1 MSMVI
6 NTNVASLAS
15 QRHLASS
22 RADMEQAMERLS
34 SGKRIN
40 SAGDD
45 AAGLSISHSLDS
57 KIAGLNQAVRNA
69 NDGVAMINLAE
80 GAMEQISSML
90 TRMKE
95 LATQAANGTYT
106 SDQLTNLNSEF
117 TALAS
122 EITRVAEGTDFNG
135 TAVLDSTS
143 SIAFQV
149 GDGSSTTQDQIS
161 VTLQAMTADAIGSD
175 GGEESVADT
184 ATTSVVSDAAVA
196 NSATTVTLSSALV
209 TSDYQLSLT
218 YTNADGDASTVTA
231 SFDTDIATT
240 LANLK
245 DEITDIASGD
255 LDFNTTDNE
264 GYITLEF
271 AANTVEADATLTIA
285 AYAVESADA
294 TYIDEAVIT
303 SASEALAALDQID
316 QAIIDVDSYRSDLGA
331 VANRLDH
338 AAANLMS
345 RVEHQ
350 SAARSRIEDADYAV
364 ESANLAKA
372 QVLQQAGTAMLSQ
385 ANASTQNVL
394 SLLK

>member
-1 MSMVI
+1 MVI

-45 AAGLSISHSLDS
+45 AAGLSISHKLDG
-57 KIAGLNQAVRNA
+57 KIASLNQAVRNA

-80 GAMEQISSML
+80 GAMEEISSML

-95 LATQAANGTYT
+95 LATQAANGTYE
-106 SDQLTNLNSEF
+106 SADLTNLNSEYGQLK
-117 TALAS
+117 A
-122 EITRVAEGTDFNG
+122 EITRIAKSTDFNG
-135 TAVLDSTS
+135 VSVLNSTASAT
-143 SIAFQV
+143 FQI
-149 GDGSSTTQDQIS
+149 GDGSTSNVDNVS
-161 VTLQAMTADAIGSD
+161 VTMQAMKASDIGGAADTINAAATITVTQEFDGSTAQSYAFALTAATDIDAGRELVVTVNGTEFRQAFVDADATGAKS
-175 GGEESVADT
+175 ATNDT
-184 ATTSVVSDAAVA
+184 ATIAALSDQIEAVFSDLAVTEDGTTAATINFVSQDATKQFDLSNVVSVTAGGSLDGSSISSASNATTALGSIDAA
-196 NSATTVTLSSALV
+196 
-209 TSDYQLSLT
+209 
-218 YTNADGDASTVTA
+218 
-231 SFDTDIATT
+231 
-240 LANLK
+240 
-245 DEITDIASGD
+245 
-255 LDFNTTDNE
+255 
-264 GYITLEF
+264 
-271 AANTVEADATLTIA
+271 
-285 AYAVESADA
+285 
-294 TYIDEAVIT
+294 IT
-303 SASEALAALDQID
+303 S
-316 QAIIDVDSYRSDLGA
+316 VDSYRSTLGA

-338 AAANLMS
+338 AAANIMS